1 MTTKWPRKY
10 WLLIRSLTFLV
21 ESSTFW
27 RDQYFLSFGLLLTIF
42 SRNRAKLDHR
52 SITQLMSNEF
62 AHVSK
67 FNHMVDNVCFI
78 FTSASFNFIIGR
90 LSKLTNQG
98 WHNSVDRVMK
108 FYSHYLEI
116 RIKSLNHIILK
127 ICFSSRAT
135 LILVN

>member
-21 ESSTFW
+21 ESTFW

-108 FYSHYLEI
+108 FYSHYEI
-116 RIKSLNHIILK
+116 RIKSLNHPTLK
-127 ICFSSRAT
+127 IRFSSRAT

>member
-21 ESSTFW
+21 ESTFW

-108 FYSHYLEI
+108 FYSHYKI
-116 RIKSLNHIILK
+116 RIKSLNHP
-127 ICFSSRAT
+127 
-135 LILVN
+135 

>member
-90 LSKLTNQG
+90 LSKFTNQG

-108 FYSHYLEI
+108 FYSHYEI

>member
-21 ESSTFW
+21 ESTFW

-90 LSKLTNQG
+90 LSKLANQG
-98 WHNSVDRVMK
+98 WQNSVDRVMK
-108 FYSHYLEI
+108 FYSHYEI
-116 RIKSLNHIILK
+116 RIKSLNHPTLK
-127 ICFSSRAT
+127 IRFSSRAT
-135 LILVN
+135 LIIVN

>member
-1 MTTKWPRKY
+1 MAQKILVTHKIINFPRG
-10 WLLIRSLTFLV
+10 
-21 ESSTFW
+21 E
-27 RDQYFLSFGLLLTIF
+27 YFLARSILTFGLLLTIF
-42 SRNRAKLDHR
+42 SRNISRNRAKLDHR

-67 FNHMVDNVCFI
+67 FNHMVDSVCFI

-108 FYSHYLEI
+108 FYSHYEI
-116 RIKSLNHIILK
+116 RIKPLNHPILK
-127 ICFSSRAT
+127 ICFSSREK